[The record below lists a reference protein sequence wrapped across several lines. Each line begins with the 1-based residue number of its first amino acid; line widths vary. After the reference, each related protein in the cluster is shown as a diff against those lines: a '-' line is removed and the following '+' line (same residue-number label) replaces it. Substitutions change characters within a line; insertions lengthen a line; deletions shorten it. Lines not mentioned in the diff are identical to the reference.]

1 MNVYHFVHLN
11 VHSHYSLMNGCA
23 EVHELVDAAVKDKM
37 PGMALT
43 DSGVMF
49 GTMEFFDYVSRI
61 NEKRLQDKQTPF
73 KPIIGCQ
80 LFVPGFNAKEAAAE
94 TGSKLFHVIVLAKNM
109 QGYLNL
115 MQLASKW
122 EFGPDRHAVD
132 YESIEK
138 YHDGL
143 IVLYGGDGSEAADC
157 VIRDDMLELDESI
170 RWFKKIFGED
180 FYIEV
185 QRNTGKEVDE
195 QNPDKLIIEQQK
207 MTAVLAEKAK
217 ALGVKIVAT
226 NNVRYVKP
234 EDWAPYL
241 TQKCVAKRM
250 TKFDDGRWTPSH
262 FRSLKSRKEMCG
274 LFTDMPEAVE
284 NTMEIFDKVEFFDIR
299 KKPSAPSVEIPES
312 FTGTESEGDGRQQAY
327 LEYLTLQKAKIIF
340 GEQLPEEVS
349 DRLRYELDVIRQKNV
364 ASFFLFLEEVVRVAQ
379 TELDTWVGP
388 GRSSAPGSLVCYCLG
403 ITKIDPL
410 KYGLLFERFINT
422 EKNIYPDID
431 LDFEEEGKA
440 RVQDWLK
447 SKYGEECCANV
458 ICFGSFIPSTALKTV
473 AKARKQ
479 LTPDTEKVIEKLSYE
494 NLYPW
499 RSLKDAMMFD
509 VDIKKLMRKS
519 DPEMRAMLKESA
531 VLDNTV
537 NRLGIH
543 ACAFVVSDSPV
554 VCNAPVTVAKYK
566 DEDGNT
572 HRMNCVEYES
582 HYIEKSGL
590 MMFDFLS
597 LYALSQIKKMVKM
610 IKENTG
616 QDIDIEHIP
625 LDDAET
631 IQLFQKGQ
639 TEQVF
644 QFAGEGMQLNLMGMH
659 PENFEDLAVINS
671 LYRPGTLEVMRK
683 YFERKKGRKPVKFSA
698 PFMEDFLGETYG
710 IIVYQEQIMK
720 IAQVIGGF
728 TPGQSDILRKAIA
741 RGDTSVLCAMESMF
755 LEGCLKNGH
764 AKKDIRKAWKEM
776 QLKGRYAFNKSHAV
790 CYTFIGYQMGFLK
803 AHFPEVFKKVMDE
816 YMS

>member
-1 MNVYHFVHLN
+1 MIIYRFVHLN

-23 EVHELVDAAVKDKM
+23 EVRELVDAAVKDKM

-43 DSGVMF
+43 DSSVMF
-49 GTMEFFDYVSRI
+49 GIMEFFDYASRI

-80 LFVPGFNAKEAAAE
+80 LFVPSFNAIVTDAE
-94 TGSKLFHVIVLAKNM
+94 SESKLFHVIVLAKNM

-115 MQLASKW
+115 IQLTSKW
-122 EFGPDRHAVD
+122 KFGPNRNAVD
-132 YESIEK
+132 YESLAE
-138 YHDGL
+138 YRDGL

-157 VIRDDMLELDESI
+157 VMRDDMQGLDESI
-170 RWFKKIFGED
+170 LWFKKTFGED

-185 QRNTGKEVDE
+185 LRNTGKEVDE
-195 QNPDKLIIEQQK
+195 QNPDKLIVEQQK
-207 MTAVLAEKAK
+207 VTAVLAAKAK
-217 ALGVKIVAT
+217 AFGVKIVAT

-262 FRSLKSRKEMCG
+262 FRNLKSRKEMCG

-284 NTMEIFDKVEFFDIR
+284 STMEIFDKVEFFDIR
-299 KKPSAPSVEIPES
+299 KKPFAPSVEIPES
-312 FTGTESEGDGRQQAY
+312 FTRTKSEEDSRQQAY
-327 LEYLTLQKAKIIF
+327 LEHLTLEKAKIIY
-340 GEQLPEEVS
+340 GGLLPEEVI
-349 DRLRYELDVIRQKNV
+349 DRLRYELDVIRQKKV
-364 ASFFLFLEEVVRVAQ
+364 ASYFLFLEEVVRVAQ

-410 KYGLLFERFINT
+410 KYGLLFERFINP

-431 LDFEEEGKA
+431 LDFEEDGKE
-440 RVQDWLK
+440 RVQEWLK

-473 AKARKQ
+473 AKVRER
-479 LTPDTEKVIEKLSYE
+479 LTPETEKVIEKLSYE

-509 VDIKKLMRKS
+509 EDIKKLMRKS
-519 DPEMRAMLKESA
+519 DSEMRAMLKESA
-531 VLDNTV
+531 VLENTV

-543 ACAFVVSDSPV
+543 ACAFVVSDSPI

-572 HRMNCVEYES
+572 NRMNCVEYENR
-582 HYIEKSGL
+582 YIEKSGL
-590 MMFDFLS
+590 VAFDFLS
-597 LYALSQIKKMVKM
+597 LGALSQIKEMVKI
-610 IKENTG
+610 IKEDTG

-625 LDDAET
+625 MDDVET

-639 TEQVF
+639 TEKVF
-644 QFAGEGMQLNLMGMH
+644 QFSGEGMQLNLMGMH

-671 LYRPGTLEVMRK
+671 LYRVGTWEVMRK

-728 TPGQSDILRKAIA
+728 TPGESDKLRKAIFKDDVMTL
-741 RGDTSVLCAMESMF
+741 GVMEKKFMKAA
-755 LEGCLKNGH
+755 LEKGYE
-764 AKKDIRKAWKEM
+764 KKDLKKAWMEM
-776 QLKGRYAFNKSHAV
+776 TLNGRGTFNKSHAV
-790 CYTFIGYQMGFLK
+790 CYTWIAYQMGYLK
-803 AHFPEVFKKVMDE
+803 AHYPEVFTKVMDA
-816 YMS
+816 YGS